1 MDGMRVR
8 WGIDHLIVLIGHQ
21 YTKLLKCWDCASHNL
36 FWKGQDSIAV
46 LVFVLF
52 WLSLTNTESETNPNR
67 DEQACLKRTAAD

>member
-36 FWKGQDSIAV
+36 FWKGPQPRHYSNDIERKILNGDDSK
-46 LVFVLF
+46 L
-52 WLSLTNTESETNPNR
+52 E
-67 DEQACLKRTAAD
+67 